1 MDIDKDTICQLF
13 ELEKTA
19 VNQDTLA
26 ERISENL
33 RKHHLHSPDK
43 WETFTLPSTIVGN
56 ESVTDTDLLPA
67 LEQATKNYDKIWVEI
82 SLPLADNSFST
93 RIKRLFH
100 QLTVFYV
107 NKLGQ
112 KQIKFNDRL
121 LRVIHHLIASENEK
135 DAKIGELQGHLAQLQ
150 KRVQELEKNQR

>member
-1 MDIDKDTICQLF
+1 MGLDKNMIRQLF

-19 VNQDTLA
+19 VNQNALA

-33 RKHHLHSPDK
+33 KKHQLQTPDK
-43 WETFTLPSTIVGN
+43 WATFALPTTLAENETITN
-56 ESVTDTDLLPA
+56 ADLLAA
-67 LEQATKNYDKIWVEI
+67 LEQAAQTYDKIWVDL
-82 SLPLADNSFST
+82 SLSPTDNSITT

-100 QLTVFYV
+100 QLAIFYV

-121 LRVIHHLIASENEK
+121 LRVVQQLIVVENEK
-135 DAKIGELQGHLAQLQ
+135 DAQIRGLQEQLARLQ
-150 KRVQELEKNQR
+150 KRVQEMEKSQK